1 VLTTARAGL
10 SHATAF
16 RSGVITGILFDFF
29 GTLVEYSPSRVEQG
43 YCATHELLL
52 NEGVDISYAAFLDAW
67 AASFEALDR
76 WSRSTGL
83 EYSMEQVALQFLS
96 RVCPHRRS
104 PEFSTRLWMS
114 YLDEWSTAI
123 RYIPGVRELMQE
135 LSARFRLGVVTN
147 THYGPHIHAHLR
159 EIGISQHMA
168 VVVTSIE
175 HGRPKPHPSIFMSA
189 LERLDY
195 AASAT
200 LFVGDS
206 YTADYLGA
214 KGVGMQA
221 LLIDPRRAAEIPAH
235 EAIGAVLDV
244 GKYVD
249 PQNTRPNGR
258 DQKERPS

>member
-1 VLTTARAGL
+1 MITA
-10 SHATAF
+10 
-16 RSGVITGILFDFF
+16 ILFDFF
-29 GTLVEYSPSRVEQG
+29 GTLVEYSPNRVEQG
-43 YCATHELLL
+43 YPATHELLL
-52 NEGVDISYAAFLDAW
+52 SEGLDISYAAFLDHW
-67 AASFEALDR
+67 AASFEALDE
-76 WSRSTGL
+76 WSRCTGL
-83 EYSMEQVALQFLS
+83 EYSMEQAALQFIE

-114 YLDEWSTAI
+114 YLDEWSAAI
-123 RYIPGVRELMQE
+123 RYILGVRELMQE

-189 LERLDY
+189 LERLDC
-195 AASAT
+195 AASAA

-214 KGVGMQA
+214 KGIGMQT
-221 LLIDPRRAAEIPAH
+221 LLIDPCRVAGVPAH
-235 EAIGAVLDV
+235 EAIGSVLDV
-244 GKYVD
+244 RKFVD
-249 PQNTRPNGR
+249 LQDTRPNGR